1 MVPKRFEPIFF
12 FLSAFLR
19 GILRDQHTKLW
30 KREDDEDNEEDE
42 EEERRFQEEDFS
54 LGKKNKRLDLNFF
67 LSLFFT
73 SRSLTIFLFSRE
85 RKKERV
91 FFLRFKNA
99 LTQPV
104 PSQGTPAAFV

>member
-1 MVPKRFEPIFF
+1 MFFYYRDGAKAFRAIFF
-12 FLSAFLR
+12 KSAFLR
-19 GILRDQHTKLW
+19 VILRDQHTKLW

-73 SRSLTIFLFSRE
+73 SRSLLRSFFFRERE
-85 RKKERV
+85 RKRE
-91 FFLRFKNA
+91 FSSYA
-99 LTQPV
+99 LKTL
-104 PSQGTPAAFV
+104 